1 MKRDVAMNDEILTDV
16 SETGSEKMMIE
27 FQNSAD
33 LLNEGIVPFPIKRVE
48 VEVNDVENLKTVLA
62 FYENLIR
69 EFWCKG
75 KLKV

>member
-1 MKRDVAMNDEILTDV
+1 MNDEV
-16 SETGSEKMMIE
+16 YMGAAETAGQRERMIIE

-33 LLNEGIVPFPIKRVE
+33 LLQEGIVPFPIKRVE
-48 VEVNDVENLKTVLA
+48 VEVNDIEHLQAVLS

-75 KLKV
+75 KLKS

>member
-1 MKRDVAMNDEILTDV
+1 MNDELYMDAAQTAGTR
-16 SETGSEKMMIE
+16 ERMTIE

-33 LLNEGIVPFPIKRVE
+33 LLQEGIVPFPIKRVE
-48 VEVNDVENLKTVLA
+48 VEVNDVEHLKTVLS

-75 KLKV
+75 KLKSQ